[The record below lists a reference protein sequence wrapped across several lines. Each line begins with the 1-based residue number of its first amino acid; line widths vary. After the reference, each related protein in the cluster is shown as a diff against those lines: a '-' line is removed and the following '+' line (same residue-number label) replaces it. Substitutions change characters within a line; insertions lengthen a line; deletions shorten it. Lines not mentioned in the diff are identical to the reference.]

1 MLHNFA
7 FFNSNVEEAEFEK
20 HQFSFRESTIWN
32 SNESKK
38 NRQFKNGF
46 KMVFNKC
53 NLDQNI
59 NSSMEGKC
67 INPNK
72 NLGSSV
78 YSR

>member
-1 MLHNFA
+1 MW
-7 FFNSNVEEAEFEK
+7 EEAEFEK
-20 HQFSFRESTIWN
+20 PQFLFRESTIWN
-32 SNESKK
+32 SHESKK
-38 NRQFKNGF
+38 KIDNWNIDLRW
-46 KMVFNKC
+46 VFNKC

-72 NLGSSV
+72 NLDNSV

>member
-1 MLHNFA
+1 MK
-7 FFNSNVEEAEFEK
+7 V
-20 HQFSFRESTIWN
+20 
-32 SNESKK
+32 KK
-38 NRQFKNGF
+38 IDNWKIDLRW
-46 KMVFNKC
+46 VFNKC
-53 NLDQNI
+53 NLNQNI